1 MLRKFLLFFFLF
13 CFGPLPY
20 LCAIEPSELAVNHYQ
35 TGLAYERL
43 GRIEESYTEL
53 QLAANLDANNPQMAL
68 ALGIVAT
75 RLGRYD
81 VALRSLEH
89 SEALEANSC
98 ASYYELGLLYE
109 EKKMDERAVESWQRF
124 LQLNQD
130 PELRAVAQ
138 KHIDHLEGR
147 R

>member
-1 MLRKFLLFFFLF
+1 MRRAGAVVLALL
-13 CFGPLPY
+13 PLS
-20 LCAIEPSELAVNHYQ
+20 AAWAADPSSLAASHYQ

-43 GRIEESYTEL
+43 GRIQEAYTEL
-53 QLAANLDANNPQMAL
+53 QLAENLDASNPQMAL
-68 ALGIVAT
+68 ALGIVAS

-81 VALRSLEH
+81 VALRALEH
-89 SEALEANSC
+89 SIAVEANSC
-98 ASYYELGLLYE
+98 ASYYELALVYE
-109 EKKMDERAVESWQRF
+109 QKKNTDRALESWHRF

-130 PELRAVAQ
+130 AQLKTEAQ